1 MENRLH
7 ITRYIAC
14 PALLLISGLALWWQ
28 NGYLA
33 ITTVM
38 GGMAYLIWETEKTS
52 QEWTKTTTVILAGIC
67 TISMAILGWYVR
79 FGDGFNRP
87 LVPRQLLLGFTIPAI
102 ATAVFLAYTAIRRPD
117 SFDIK
122 WGMPWAV
129 WPVLLTTLPA
139 YLTGVLEMTTP
150 FKCTAV
156 VLGLCVI
163 ATICGCLSSLK

>member
-52 QEWTKTTTVILAGIC
+52 QE
-67 TISMAILGWYVR
+67 
-79 FGDGFNRP
+79 
-87 LVPRQLLLGFTIPAI
+87 
-102 ATAVFLAYTAIRRPD
+102 
-117 SFDIK
+117 
-122 WGMPWAV
+122 
-129 WPVLLTTLPA
+129 
-139 YLTGVLEMTTP
+139 
-150 FKCTAV
+150 
-156 VLGLCVI
+156 
-163 ATICGCLSSLK
+163 